1 MNIHNIIF
9 KILLYSYYKVKNEL
23 LYDSVSKAENPIF
36 ELFLQYGP
44 HIKDKW
50 KMKLLR
56 ASSLEAAIRAP
67 KIVSQVFNNINNELL
82 V

>member
-1 MNIHNIIF
+1 MLHYTIVF
-9 KILLYSYYKVKNEL
+9 KIILYLHYKVKNET

-67 KIVSQVFNNINNELL
+67 KIVSQVFNNVNNELL